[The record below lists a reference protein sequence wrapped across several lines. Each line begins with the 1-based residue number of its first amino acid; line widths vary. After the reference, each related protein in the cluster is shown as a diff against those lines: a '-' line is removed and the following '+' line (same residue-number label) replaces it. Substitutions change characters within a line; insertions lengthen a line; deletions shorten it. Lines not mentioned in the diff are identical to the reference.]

1 MARKNERPGWTR
13 VYKLVP
19 KVEADALAWV
29 RDWYARRGWTVA
41 DDGEHYV
48 DQGKY
53 LMVSAWAQ
61 KKGDSDV
68 QE

>member
-1 MARKNERPGWTR
+1 MARKNERPGWIR

-19 KVEADALAWV
+19 KNEDDALAWV
-29 RDWYARRGWTVA
+29 RRWYALRGWTVA
-41 DDGEHYV
+41 DDGERYE

-61 KKGDSDV
+61 KKENDDG
-68 QE
+68 